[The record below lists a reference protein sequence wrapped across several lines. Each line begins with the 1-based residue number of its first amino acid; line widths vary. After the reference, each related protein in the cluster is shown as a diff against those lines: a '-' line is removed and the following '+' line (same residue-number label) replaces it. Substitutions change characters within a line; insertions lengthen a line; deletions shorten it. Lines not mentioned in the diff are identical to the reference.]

1 MTYTVAMFE
10 TIALLVA
17 LALLAAWI
25 YNRLVSDRNQ
35 VEAGWSDIDV
45 QLKRRHEL
53 IPRLVECVRAY
64 ADYEKATLQ
73 AVTELRAQSEQ
84 TGDIARKAAIE
95 DAMEAGLH
103 KVVVAVEDYPELKA
117 DANFRQLQSELA
129 DTENQIQYARRFYNG
144 AVRNLNTRIQSF
156 PHLLIARPLGF
167 SAAQFFAV
175 DDASERVTPTVKL
188 P

>member
-1 MTYTVAMFE
+1 MTYTAAMLEF
-10 TIALLVA
+10 IILLVA
-17 LALLAAWI
+17 LAVLAVWI
-25 YNRLVSDRNQ
+25 YNRLVGDRNQ

-73 AVTELRAQSEQ
+73 AVTELRSRSEQ
-84 TGDIARKAAIE
+84 TEGVAEKAAIE
-95 DAMEAGLH
+95 GAMEAGLH
-103 KVVVAVEDYPELKA
+103 KLVVTMEDYPELKA
-117 DANFRQLQSELA
+117 DANFRQLQGELA
-129 DTENQIQYARRFYNG
+129 ETENQIQYARRFYNG

-167 SAAQFFAV
+167 TPAQFFTV
-175 DDASERVTPTVKL
+175 DDVSERATPTVKL